1 MAPYLNTFA
10 AMKKHFT
17 AFLISALAFA
27 PSLFGQDA
35 TQEAPSVN
43 VKNIDGAPINFNS
56 TVEKGKITI
65 VSFWATWCGPCIKE
79 LQAIDEH
86 YADWQTKY
94 NVKLVA
100 VSIDDA
106 RNSRKVKPKVLA
118 ENWQYQII
126 LDENMDLARAM
137 NVNNPP
143 MTFIY
148 DKNGKLVFTH
158 QGYTPG
164 AEEEVEAKLAE
175 LSK

>member
-1 MAPYLNTFA
+1 MTRN
-10 AMKKHFT
+10 FT
-17 AFLISALAFA
+17 ALIIAFLAFA
-27 PSLFGQDA
+27 PAAFSQDA
-35 TQEAPSVN
+35 TQEAPSVQ
-43 VKNIDGAPINFNS
+43 VKSIDGQAINFN
-56 TVEKGKITI
+56 TTIEKGKITV

-86 YADWQTKY
+86 YAEWQEKY
-94 NVKLVA
+94 NVKLIA

-143 MTFIY
+143 MTFIF
-148 DKNGKLVFTH
+148 DKNGKMVYSH

-164 AEEEVEAKLAE
+164 AEEEVELRLAE

>member
-1 MAPYLNTFA
+1 
-10 AMKKHFT
+10 
-17 AFLISALAFA
+17 
-27 PSLFGQDA
+27 
-35 TQEAPSVN
+35 
-43 VKNIDGAPINFNS
+43 
-56 TVEKGKITI
+56 
-65 VSFWATWCGPCIKE
+65 

-86 YADWQTKY
+86 YADWQSKY

>member
-1 MAPYLNTFA
+1 
-10 AMKKHFT
+10 MKKHFT
-17 AFLISALAFA
+17 AFLIAALAFA

-35 TQEAPSVN
+35 NQEAPSVN

-118 ENWQYQII
+118 ESLEPAYNSLENPFTVESNFVRLGSSGKVGII
-126 LDENMDLARAM
+126 RS
-137 NVNNPP
+137 
-143 MTFIY
+143 
-148 DKNGKLVFTH
+148 
-158 QGYTPG
+158 Q
-164 AEEEVEAKLAE
+164 
-175 LSK
+175 